1 MTRPHLERM
10 EIAGAAVPLHVATA
24 LDGADGDTTGYVRA
38 ALASVVPLPWL
49 MHGATCN
56 NTHSQTHTRTL
67 TLALVCCS
75 EIDSTLQ
82 TLKRAGVLAILRA
95 KNPDAGAAGFC
106 HHVMR
111 VLLPCTNKN
120 EPAHAIPPLFFFVCL
135 FVFFAAIAR
144 GLELCDMGCRA
155 IEVTLDTVCV
165 KAIGHLPA
173 PPWCQ
178 SSLPPPFFLI
188 LPLFDLLSSLMFPR
202 HTQRHKQLQWYCRLS
217 GGACF
222 ESWRLLFPHTCALV
236 LAP

>member
-1 MTRPHLERM
+1 MRAHWTPLHAALCQETQGDHSQVTRPHLERM

-120 EPAHAIPPLFFFVCL
+120 EPAHAIPPLFFLFVCL

-178 SSLPPPFFLI
+178 SSLPPPFFFNSPTLR
-188 LPLFDLLSSLMFPR
+188 S
-202 HTQRHKQLQWYCRLS
+202 
-217 GGACF
+217 
-222 ESWRLLFPHTCALV
+222 LV
-236 LAP
+236 LPDVPSTHTET